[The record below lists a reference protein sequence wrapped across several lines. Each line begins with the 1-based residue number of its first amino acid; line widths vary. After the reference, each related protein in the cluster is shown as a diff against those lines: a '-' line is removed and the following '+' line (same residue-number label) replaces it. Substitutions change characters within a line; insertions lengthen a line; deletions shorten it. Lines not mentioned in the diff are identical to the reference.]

1 MTVLVLA
8 GALGLLV
15 LPGLARPLGRLLP
28 PAEWAKLCAGLVAAG
43 GIALEAGLV
52 VMGAPTVLRLVGLE
66 AVADLCEH
74 VVGELVP
81 GGTVV
86 GVMAAVAAV
95 LLTVAAVRSL
105 VGTCGSSRLLRVEPG
120 VGWHGEVCGH
130 DLVVLPSREL
140 VAFSVCGRPAQ
151 VVVSRRLVDLL
162 ADDELDAVLR
172 HELAH
177 VRHRHQRY
185 LLLARTI
192 EQSVGRLPLVRRAT
206 GALRCALE
214 RWADEEA
221 AVGAD
226 RGRQSVHAA
235 LVRVIQAT
243 AMPDVAAFVSP
254 GTVVERLQALQAGP
268 ISGLAVLLRR
278 VGVYL
283 PALLLLLLVAAA
295 LTGTVEHVVVLRML
309 AGLCPPR

>member
-1 MTVLVLA
+1 MTLLVLA

-15 LPGLARPLGRLLP
+15 LPGLARPLGRRLP
-28 PAEWAKLCAGLVAAG
+28 PAEWAALCAGLLAAG
-43 GIALEAGLV
+43 GTALAAGLA
-52 VMGAPTVLRLVGLE
+52 VMGGPTVLRLVGLG

-81 GGTVV
+81 GGAPV
-86 GVMAAVAAV
+86 GVAAAAAALLLGVAA
-95 LLTVAAVRSL
+95 ARSL
-105 VGTCGSSRLLRVEPG
+105 VGTYGSSRLVRVEPG
-120 VGWHGEVCGH
+120 VGSHSEVCGH

-140 VAFSVCGRPAQ
+140 VAFSTGGRPAQ

-162 ADDELDAVLR
+162 ADDELEAVLR

-192 EQSVGRLPLVRRAT
+192 EQSLGWLPLVRRAT

-235 LVRVIQAT
+235 LVRVIHAT

-254 GTVVERLQALQAGP
+254 GTILERLQALQAGP
-268 ISGLAVLLRR
+268 VSGSAVLLRR
-278 VGVYL
+278 FGVYL
-283 PALLLLLLVAAA
+283 PALLLLLVAVAA

-309 AGLCPPR
+309 AGLCPTR